1 MSLITAYFKKG
12 PVSVDALLPEISR
25 DNGNTDKVK
34 CPESVHHS
42 VDLLQDDE
50 DSKLSPPK
58 KMKIALFAARESPTG
73 SPSDCTR
80 NQEAEQSDMS
90 QDVDM
95 KAAIT
100 RTNTEDD
107 GLCEQT
113 ATQMPKQ
120 QSRQTTLKFEN
131 GKCILIPMESSTGM
145 ETGSQ
150 ESSQVDSTTE
160 EEYLPKKKQTKKKKS
175 RCKYSNEEVCS
186 DNFVEEVEPPVTK
199 KRSRKVAK
207 EAAKQLI
214 QGTVSPQSCMLTKLT
229 TEDDQAKLVPEIVVV
244 DSENVEEIQTAL
256 DNTSNDCDMEGVS
269 IESSPAV
276 VVVVAKEIVADD
288 SSDSDVI
295 CLTPRSASPLSQ
307 ESTGQPRS
315 RPATP
320 AKNKWSHIFG
330 TKSPQKKS
338 SPSRKSSPRKSSPRK
353 SNPIKQVAMTML
365 SSLTTSHEH
374 YTLGAPLFHHVIQ
387 QDHSLLWDLPK
398 VELSSINAHL
408 TTSLSHCQPHV
419 HTTGAAQDHLLS
431 KRLINLD
438 KTVQRS
444 PLTLKVKILLFWCHF
459 Y

>member
-12 PVSVDALLPEISR
+12 PASVDALLPEISR

-42 VDLLQDDE
+42 ADLLQDDE
-50 DSKLSPPK
+50 DSRLSQPK

-80 NQEAEQSDMS
+80 NQETEQSDMS

-113 ATQMPKQ
+113 AAQIPKQ

-150 ESSQVDSTTE
+150 ESSQVDSTAE

-175 RCKYSNEEVCS
+175 RRKCSNEEVCS

-199 KRSRKVAK
+199 KCSRKVAK

-229 TEDDQAKLVPEIVVV
+229 AEDDQAKLVPEILVVNS
-244 DSENVEEIQTAL
+244 DNEEEIQTAL
-256 DNTSNDCDMEGVS
+256 DNTSNDCDMEGMS
-269 IESSPAV
+269 IESSPAA
-276 VVVVAKEIVADD
+276 VVVAKEIVADD

-320 AKNKWSHIFG
+320 AKNRWSHIFG

-353 SNPIKQVAMTML
+353 TNPTKQVANTML
-365 SSLTTSHEH
+365 SLLTTSHER

-387 QDHSLLWDLPK
+387 RDHSILWDLPK
-398 VELSSINAHL
+398 VELSSINAYL
-408 TTSLSHCQPHV
+408 ATSLSHYQPHI
-419 HTTGAAQDHLLS
+419 HTTAAAQDDLLS

-444 PLTLKVKILLFWCHF
+444 PLTLKVRILLFWYHF